1 MAIQKE
7 LMARKRKK
15 HIDPIEELEIT
26 GISSDGRAVGRKDG
40 MVVFVKGGAPGD
52 IVNVDIIGREKN
64 FLIGQ
69 ISSFSQ
75 ASEDRIDPVCKHFG
89 TCGGCKWQHITYE
102 AQLAH
107 KAKHVQDN
115 LQKLST
121 IELPEFQPIQGA
133 PSATYYRNKMEY
145 TFSDSR
151 WLTREEIDE
160 GNELSRTALGF
171 HIPKMFDKILN
182 IEHCHLQEDP
192 SNSIRNAL
200 KEFADQEGLSYYNI
214 RNNLGL
220 LRNLIIRIT
229 ATKEVMVL
237 VQFGANEG
245 ADIDK
250 VMKFLDE
257 AFPTITSLLYV
268 INEKKNETFFDLPVV
283 TFSGQSYITEKMGEL
298 SFRVGPKSFFQT
310 NSEQA
315 KVLYDRVVEMAALQP
330 DELVYDLYTG
340 TGTIANYVASQV
352 KEVIGIESV
361 VEAVADAKVNAEL
374 NNINNTKFYAGD
386 MKELLDDAFIAKHG
400 RPDVIITDPPRAGM
414 HKNVVETMLRIKPKR
429 IIYVS
434 CNPATQARDLELM
447 KDHYI
452 VDKVQPVDMFPQTH
466 HVENIVRLIAK

>member
-1 MAIQKE
+1 
-7 LMARKRKK
+7 
-15 HIDPIEELEIT
+15 
-26 GISSDGRAVGRKDG
+26 
-40 MVVFVKGGAPGD
+40 
-52 IVNVDIIGREKN
+52 
-64 FLIGQ
+64 
-69 ISSFSQ
+69 
-75 ASEDRIDPVCKHFG
+75 
-89 TCGGCKWQHITYE
+89 
-102 AQLAH
+102 
-107 KAKHVQDN
+107 
-115 LQKLST
+115 
-121 IELPEFQPIQGA
+121 
-133 PSATYYRNKMEY
+133 
-145 TFSDSR
+145 
-151 WLTREEIDE
+151 
-160 GNELSRTALGF
+160 
-171 HIPKMFDKILN
+171 
-182 IEHCHLQEDP
+182 LQEDP

-386 MKELLDDAFIAKHG
+386 IKDLLDDAFIAKHG